1 MHMIEDKT
9 HSLLIFCKP
18 CGLTGYIVFSG
29 VRRARGV
36 QGLRVIIQSDRPPQY
51 VDDRV
56 EAFLHHMEVSIHYT
70 CGRLISH
77 RLVYTHTFHKSYI
90 ETCTVM
96 HFIWI
101 FYVQVAQ
108 NIQG

>member
-1 MHMIEDKT
+1 MKKPGRGQVKLST
-9 HSLLIFCKP
+9 YFCTL

-56 EAFLHHMEVSIHYT
+56 EAFLNHMEVSPSI
-70 CGRLISH
+70 
-77 RLVYTHTFHKSYI
+77 
-90 ETCTVM
+90 
-96 HFIWI
+96 
-101 FYVQVAQ
+101 QVVRE
-108 NIQG
+108 G

>member
-1 MHMIEDKT
+1 MKKPGRQVKLST
-9 HSLLIFCKP
+9 YFCTP

-56 EAFLHHMEVSIHYT
+56 EAFLNHMEVSPSI
-70 CGRLISH
+70 
-77 RLVYTHTFHKSYI
+77 
-90 ETCTVM
+90 
-96 HFIWI
+96 
-101 FYVQVAQ
+101 QVVRE
-108 NIQG
+108 G